1 MKKNRF
7 FNRTRNNE
15 TVSSEAQTAQQET
28 LETEVTGQATAE
40 PGTVEF
46 QTKGLVFGE
55 AIEALKLGMKVT
67 RPGWNGK
74 GMFLE
79 LQRPDTMSKMTLP
92 YIYMF
97 TADENRVPWLAS
109 QTDMLSEDWEILI
122 D

>member
-1 MKKNRF
+1 MKNNRF
-7 FNRTRNNE
+7 FSRKRNNE

-28 LETEVTGQATAE
+28 LETEVTGQATSE
-40 PGTVEF
+40 HGTEEI

-55 AIEALKLGMKVT
+55 AIEALKMGMKVT

-74 GMFLE
+74 GMYLE
-79 LQRPDTMSKMTLP
+79 LQRPAPSQKMTLP

-97 TADENRVPWLAS
+97 TADENLVPWLAS